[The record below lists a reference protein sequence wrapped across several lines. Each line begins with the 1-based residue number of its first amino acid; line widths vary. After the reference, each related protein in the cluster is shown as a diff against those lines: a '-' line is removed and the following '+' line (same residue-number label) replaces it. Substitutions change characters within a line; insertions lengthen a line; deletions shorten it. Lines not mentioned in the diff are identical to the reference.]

1 MVIALKGVSFFIP
14 TYDYIKKS
22 LILIGCTS
30 LVSIIYSVVKFP
42 TYKETGKVVDYINLK
57 NRVTTFLEMEDNNSP
72 YYELL
77 FEDVK
82 LQLKNFDIKKLK
94 IKPNI
99 KYIKIFSITF
109 LAFFLAIF
117 IPNPLKEEASKL
129 KALNTEQKNEVKKVE
144 KIEKELKSDKEV
156 SEIKKLQIE
165 NQLKELKKE
174 IKKSKSEKEIAKA
187 LEKTSVKLDN
197 VKNKNLNNIA
207 KNLEKNKNTEKLAE
221 ALKNKDKKKAE
232 EELKNLKSKIK
243 DMKDDEKNKLAESLK
258 EAMENTDN
266 EELSKALKNVMNNME
281 GNDENLESSL
291 NDLNSELSEEM
302 NDDAIESV
310 KGKVSKGCNSSG
322 GTWTAGSGSSGTASK
337 SSSSGNGN
345 GNGNGSG
352 SGAGSGTTVKD
363 TTKGSQ
369 LPSNG
374 GIGNNKKSNDEN
386 TDWDKVFVGE
396 RVDGKGKN
404 ENLQGKVSENG
415 ESTTQNSNKA
425 NTSAGNY
432 VDYNKALGSYKDA
445 AMESIENNKIP
456 ESMKNI
462 IKEYFSKIEE

>member
-1 MVIALKGVSFFIP
+1 MKEIKNTLFKCKIRIFIKKLINNLLIGFIVGFLMVIVLKGISFFIP

-42 TYKETGKVVDYINLK
+42 TYKETGKIVDYINLK

-221 ALKNKDKKKAE
+221 ALKNKDKKKTE

-258 EAMENTDN
+258 EAMENGDN

-310 KGKVSKGCNSSG
+310 KGKVAKGCNSSG
-322 GTWTAGSGSSGTASK
+322 GT
-337 SSSSGNGN
+337 
-345 GNGNGSG
+345 
-352 SGAGSGTTVKD
+352 
-363 TTKGSQ
+363 
-369 LPSNG
+369 
-374 GIGNNKKSNDEN
+374 
-386 TDWDKVFVGE
+386 
-396 RVDGKGKN
+396 
-404 ENLQGKVSENG
+404 
-415 ESTTQNSNKA
+415 
-425 NTSAGNY
+425 
-432 VDYNKALGSYKDA
+432 
-445 AMESIENNKIP
+445 
-456 ESMKNI
+456 
-462 IKEYFSKIEE
+462 